1 MGLEAVDIIMVD
13 VSMLI
18 LSCLMIDFALMLLVD
33 L

>member
-18 LSCLMIDFALMLLVD
+18 LSFLVIDFAWMLLFD